1 MIKLSISVM
10 AHPSREK
17 YFGYLKEK
25 LNNPKFSI
33 DTESKGLLW
42 NCVNSWKMHD
52 LDSDYH
58 LVVQDDAII
67 CKDFVNKASEMIE
80 KNGRYLYSFYH
91 ANRES
96 WNDAVNDALKG
107 SGYLIKKHVH
117 SGLAIAIPRDLI
129 PSMLDFFE
137 KQKEPADD
145 VRIGMWAKSIG
156 LLNFIPIPSLIDHRD
171 EKSLHNNN
179 KGGLYRKAHKF
190 IDNI

>member
-1 MIKLSISVM
+1 M

-33 DTESKGLLW
+33 DVDSKGLLW

-58 LVVQDDAII
+58 IVVQDDAIV
-67 CKDFVNKASEMIE
+67 CKDFIEKATKLIE

-91 ANRES
+91 ANRPAFKDQVEY
-96 WNDAVNDALKG
+96 ALKNG
-107 SGYLIKKHVH
+107 GYIIKKNFH
-117 SGLAIAIPRDLI
+117 SGLAMAIPTDLI
-129 PSMLDFFE
+129 PSMIEFFE

-145 VRIGMWAKSIG
+145 VRIGIWAKSIG
-156 LLNFIPIPSLIDHRD
+156 MLNFIPIPSLIDHRD
-171 EKSLHNNN
+171 EKSLHGNN
-179 KGGLYRKAHKF
+179 KQNLYRRAYKF